1 MPSAPPRA
9 YPHSSCGS
17 LVCPSA
23 HGPQHG
29 VPTVGSFRQSPSN
42 AGPPALPVV
51 SPHGRTHAARHSH
64 CQSLPPAGPR
74 ERASPAAIQV
84 GQGSP
89 PRPCDVTC
97 GRARAAADGGR
108 TVRKPPMLSQLT
120 LLHGPRLHHG
130 LVFHLHAS
138 HALDEAN
145 GAERLGKR
153 IGRLRARLDI
163 RHLDHALLHA
173 LAHEVVTDV
182 NVLRPGATHRVVNHR
197 QRRLVVAADDHGR
210 HTPRQEAAQTVQPP
224 RLLGCHSGGNVLR
237 LSGRGRHRR
246 LHLAAPDKTAP
257 PL

>member
-1 MPSAPPRA
+1 MQTRRTFVPQRSLRSRCHKPLGHVHLSPRAKLALVRSLKYPQEEAPVMPSAPPRA
-9 YPHSSCGS
+9 YPRSSRGS

-42 AGPPALPVV
+42 ASPPALPVV
-51 SPHGRTHAARHSH
+51 SPHGRTHATRHSH

-89 PRPCDVTC
+89 PRPCDATC
-97 GRARAAADGGR
+97 GRARAAADGRR

-130 LVFHLHAS
+130 LVVHLHAS
-138 HALDEAN
+138 HSLDEAN

-153 IGRLRARLDI
+153 IGRLCARLDI

-182 NVLRPGATHRVVNHR
+182 NVLCPGASCESSP
-197 QRRLVVAADDHGR
+197 
-210 HTPRQEAAQTVQPP
+210 TPT
-224 RLLGCHSGGNVLR
+224 GCRSG
-237 LSGRGRHRR
+237 
-246 LHLAAPDKTAP
+246 
-257 PL
+257 